1 MKLKEILNL
10 APNQDE
16 YIVKHKKAK
25 IMFNNPDDVPEVFEN
40 MEVSSIYGYDAEGY
54 DGLQINLVD

>member
-10 APNQDE
+10 AANQDE
-16 YIVKHKKAK
+16 YIVTHKKSLIKFAE
-25 IMFNNPDDVPEVFEN
+25 PDDAPEPYLN

>member
-1 MKLKEILNL
+1 MILKEILNL

-16 YIVKHKKAK
+16 YTIKHKKAT
-25 IMFNNPDDVPEVFEN
+25 IMIKNPDDVPEVFEH

>member
-16 YIVKHKKAK
+16 YIIKYKKSQTK
-25 IMFNNPDDVPEVFEN
+25 FNNPDDVPEVFEN
-40 MEVSSIYGYDAEGY
+40 MEVLYIYGYDAEGY

>member
-16 YIVKHKKAK
+16 YLVIHKNAR
-25 IMFNNPDDVPEVFEN
+25 IIFREPDQAPEPYLDIK
-40 MEVSSIYGYDAEGY
+40 VSSIHGYDAEGY
-54 DGLQINLVD
+54 DGLQINLID

>member
-1 MKLKEILNL
+1 MIK
-10 APNQDE
+10 
-16 YIVKHKKAK
+16 
-25 IMFNNPDDVPEVFEN
+25 NPDDVPEVFEN